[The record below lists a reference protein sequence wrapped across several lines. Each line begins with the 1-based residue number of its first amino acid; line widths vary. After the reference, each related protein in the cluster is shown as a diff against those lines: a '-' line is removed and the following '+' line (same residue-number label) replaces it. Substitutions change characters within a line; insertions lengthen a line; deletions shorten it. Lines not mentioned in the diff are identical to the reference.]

1 MSWMFYKCEK
11 LISLDLDSWDTL

>member
-1 MSWMFYKCEK
+1 MFYKCEK